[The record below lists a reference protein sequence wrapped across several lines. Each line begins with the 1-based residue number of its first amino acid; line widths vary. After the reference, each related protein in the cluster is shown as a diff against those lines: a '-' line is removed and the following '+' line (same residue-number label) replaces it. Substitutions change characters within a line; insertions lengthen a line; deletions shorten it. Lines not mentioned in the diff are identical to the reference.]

1 MSPRHRC
8 DYATA
13 LATERTFLARQ
24 GMTLGLLIGAVAAQC
39 LFATWLPLLGCVLGV
54 VLAGM
59 AIHISAAD
67 AIRWRRIDKRG

>member
-1 MSPRHRC
+1 
-8 DYATA
+8 
-13 LATERTFLARQ
+13 
-24 GMTLGLLIGAVAAQC
+24 MTLGLLIGAVAAQC

-59 AIHISAAD
+59 AILISAAD